1 MMIPSPKSAGI
12 RLRHKVPHLSCGII
26 KSGTSRFVVL
36 RDDELPKSG
45 SRHKLILDLLANA
58 ISTDGVGGRH
68 YQSNKVAV
76 IGKGRGEAS
85 FTFHFYQVMPESRRL
100 FSKME
105 CSNAA
110 TVSALLAMLLG
121 VVRKDRRGVLRSVNL
136 ATNQF
141 VELTPSETC
150 WDGDWGVRFTNLHH
164 IWFDMTR
171 AVQPFRFTMGGVKI
185 SGAIFRHGNVFVMT
199 RLPVE
204 QATPEIVAALGK
216 RGEDFAKR
224 TGHSET
230 LPKVLIY
237 DPEGQDGR
245 VMDCHATCFSEGQQH
260 HSLPGS
266 GAMALGAFLTAQ
278 GHLPLPEKS
287 RTTSTV
293 FRFTHPSGTL
303 KARVHLFRSPSHWQ
317 IDSTSFETPV
327 RLLLHGNIIPR

>member
-1 MMIPSPKSAGI
+1 MIALSPKSFGI
-12 RLRHKVPHLSCGII
+12 RLRHAVPHLSCGII

-36 RDDELPKSG
+36 RDDEIPQGG

-58 ISTDGVGGRH
+58 ISTDGVGGQH

-76 IGKGRGEAS
+76 IGKGRGDAS

-121 VVRKDRRGVLRSVNL
+121 VARKNSHGTLRSVNL

-150 WDGDWGVRFTNLHH
+150 WDGDWSVRFTHLHH
-164 IWFDMTR
+164 IWSDMTR
-171 AVQPFRFTMGGVKI
+171 AARSFRFTMGGARI
-185 SGAIFRHGNVFVMT
+185 SGEIFRHGNVFVMT
-199 RLPVE
+199 RLPMEKV
-204 QATPEIVAALGK
+204 TPEIVAALNK
-216 RGEDFAKR
+216 RGEIFAKR
-224 TGHSET
+224 AGHPGT
-230 LPKVLIY
+230 LPKVFIY
-237 DPEGQDGR
+237 DPKGQEGR
-245 VMDCHATCFSEGQQH
+245 IMDCEAVCFSEGQQH

-266 GAMALGAFLTAQ
+266 GAMALGAFLTAR
-278 GHLPLPEKS
+278 GHLPLPEKG
-287 RTTSTV
+287 RAASTV

-327 RLLLHGNIIPR
+327 RLLLHGQIIPR